1 MSDEDGK
8 KKKAMDTI
16 IKLIEK
22 VSEKELDELKEKKT
36 IEDIA
41 KTHTDAFERIFDE
54 ITENYKNNY
63 KTYLKTSGSDT
74 RTFEY
79 EPDNFDNAMEIFK
92 DVKIKENIEEKDKKK
107 VLDLFEA
114 ILDFYKDDDDFSNN
128 LKTQVDEI
136 KKELKD
142 GTKDKSKVI
151 FEGDRCYRITDG
163 ENGSVNVRFKGLC
176 YKNEDN
182 AGGGGRKRK
191 SIKRRKSKRKLR
203 RKNRKS
209 RKSKRKNRKSRRKS
223 IKR

>member
-22 VSEKELDELKEKKT
+22 VSEKELDELKEKKN

-163 ENGSVNVRFKGLC
+163 ENDSVNVRFMGLC
-176 YKNEDN
+176 DKKEERDEVS
-182 AGGGGRKRK
+182 GGRKRK
-191 SIKRRKSKRKLR
+191 SRKRRRKSKRKLR

-209 RKSKRKNRKSRRKS
+209 ERKNRKSRRKS

>member
-1 MSDEDGK
+1 MADKDGK

-63 KTYLKTSGSDT
+63 KTYLKTSNIDT

-79 EPDNFDNAMEIFK
+79 KSNTFDNAMEIFK
-92 DVKIKENIEEKDKKK
+92 DVKIKENIELNEEDKKN
-107 VLDLFEA
+107 VLDLFKA
-114 ILDFYKDDDDFSNN
+114 ILDFYKDDDKKKDEFKN
-128 LKTQVDEI
+128 LKTQVDDA
-136 KKELKD
+136 KNS
-142 GTKDKSKVI
+142 KSKVI
-151 FEGDRCYRITDG
+151 FGEGDRCYQVTD
-163 ENGSVNVRFKGLC
+163 EDDGSVNVRFKGLC
-176 YKNEDN
+176 NSPKNEDEFS
-182 AGGGGRKRK
+182 GGRKRK
-191 SIKRRKSKRKLR
+191 SRKRRRKSKRKLR

-209 RKSKRKNRKSRRKS
+209 ERKNRKSRRKS